1 MSFRQKQT
9 NYLKQDNKAYEEGT
23 LGLTGAE
30 QTQMSEKAL
39 REAQRSVQQQQREI
53 QRNAL
58 AAGGAAGSFMGPAAA
73 LQRDLATR
81 AAKEGEAAASKASE
95 VSRRL
100 AAERAT
106 QHRKDIDARVAR
118 NQQRTATAINSL
130 QSFAALGMQLANTQ
144 QFKDFTKATSEK
156 MKARAD
162 RKAAD
167 RDFERSARAD
177 QAKAKA
183 QGYTITD
190 DAKANLALGEETE
203 VGDTAVG
210 DPAVGQTLAPSEKP
224 GMFDEKIAPSEKPGT
239 FTGPKAEAE
248 PEKEK
253 AGVGGVADAV
263 GQALAPGKKPEAEE
277 GPKTGGPAPTTAE
290 DTVKAIESVG
300 EREAPDK
307 GKQAFDAAGGIAS
320 RAATGASIGSMA
332 SPLGTAIGAAAGT
345 LVGVG
350 EQIGKAVGRGKKGK
364 ALDKFYQ
371 EAKLAKIDPQ
381 IFYDASKEQQ
391 DAMAQKM
398 GLTVN
403 ELKQRLSQMR

>member
-30 QTQMSEKAL
+30 ETQMSEKAL
-39 REAQRSVQQQQREI
+39 REAQRAVQQQQREI

-58 AAGGAAGSFMGPAAA
+58 AAGGAAASFMGPAAA

-81 AAKEGEAAASKASE
+81 AAKEGEAAASKASQ
-95 VSRRL
+95 VSRQL
-100 AAERAT
+100 AAERAA

-118 NQQRTATAINSL
+118 NQQRAATAINSL

-156 MKARAD
+156 MKARAA

-167 RDFERSARAD
+167 RDFERSARAA

-183 QGYTITD
+183 QGYELTD
-190 DAKANLALGEETE
+190 DAKGNLALREGAE
-203 VGDTAVG
+203 VGDT
-210 DPAVGQTLAPSEKP
+210 AVGQTLAPSEKP

-239 FTGPKAEAE
+239 FTGPKTEGSEAE
-248 PEKEK
+248 PEKKEK
-253 AGVGGVADAV
+253 AGVGEVADAV
-263 GQALAPGKKPEAEE
+263 GQALAPSKKPEAEE
-277 GPKTGGPAPTTAE
+277 GPETGGPAPTTAE

-307 GKQAFDAAGGIAS
+307 GKQALDVAGGIAS
-320 RAATGASIGSMA
+320 RAATGASLGSMA
-332 SPLGTAIGAAAGT
+332 SPIGTAIGAAAGT
-345 LVGVG
+345 VVGVG

-381 IFYDASKEQQ
+381 IFYDASTEQQ
-391 DAMAQKM
+391 DAMARKM

>member
-100 AAERAT
+100 AAERAA

-130 QSFAALGMQLANTQ
+130 QSFAALGMQLANTPAA
-144 QFKDFTKATSEK
+144 KDLTKSISEK

-162 RKAAD
+162 RKAFGE
-167 RDFERSARAD
+167 FEAGLKYGDASTASELPDDTKLPPTTLSESVKSA
-177 QAKAKA
+177 QE
-183 QGYTITD
+183 QGL
-190 DAKANLALGEETE
+190 AALGFGPE
-203 VGDTAVG
+203 VDLLEGEAE
-210 DPAVGQTLAPSEKP
+210 S
-224 GMFDEKIAPSEKPGT
+224 
-239 FTGPKAEAE
+239 PKTEAE
-248 PEKEK
+248 PEKKEK
-253 AGVGGVADAV
+253 AGVGEVADAV

-277 GPKTGGPAPTTAE
+277 GPETGGPAPTTAE

-300 EREAPDK
+300 EREAPKK
-307 GKQAFDAAGGIAS
+307 GEIALDATSGIAS
-320 RAATGASIGSMA
+320 RAATGASIGSMGG
-332 SPLGTAIGAAAGT
+332 PIGTAVGAAAGT
-345 LVGVG
+345 VLGVG

-381 IFYDASKEQQ
+381 IFYDASTEQQ
-391 DAMAQKM
+391 DAMARKM